1 MRKIIFISLLCFAF
15 AGLSREVSYGQQKL
29 AQAGMKFLLVSPDA
43 RIAAMGDAN
52 TAIESNNSSAIFLN
66 PAGMA
71 RMQQFADV
79 NVGQVQWIADIKY
92 IYGAAAFAPFQGD
105 YGVLGFSYL
114 SVNYGDFLGTV
125 RDAGSAAG
133 YRDLGTFSPTA
144 FYFGVSY
151 AKALNDKFAIGANIK
166 YAVQDLTTVITSYD
180 ANGNAVNKSYKPST
194 VAYDFGMLYHTG
206 IKSLDFG
213 VSVRNF
219 SKELQLERE
228 TYQLPLV
235 FKVGLAFNVSDV
247 LNLDKNEHSLQV
259 AVDASH
265 PRDNREQ
272 IDLGLE
278 YKFMNMLSLRVGNSS
293 PNDEHSL
300 SYGLGFEKFF
310 GNTNFG
316 FDYSYTPWTTFTSV
330 QKFSIHFGL

>member
-1 MRKIIFISLLCFAF
+1 MRKIIFISLMCFAF
-15 AGLSREVSYGQQKL
+15 AGLSREVAFSQQKL

-43 RIAAMGDAN
+43 RIAGMGDAN

-79 NVGQVQWIADIKY
+79 NVGQVSWIADIKY

-105 YGVLGFSYL
+105 YGVLALSFL
-114 SVNYGDFLGTV
+114 SVNYGDLLGTV
-125 RDAGSAAG
+125 RDPGLPLG
-133 YRDLGTFSPTA
+133 YRDLGTFTPKA
-144 FYFGVSY
+144 YYFGVSY

-166 YAVQDLTTVITSYD
+166 YAVQDLTQAVVAVD
-180 ANGNAVNKSYKPST
+180 AAGNLTYKSYKPST

-228 TYQLPLV
+228 TYQLPLI
-235 FKVGLAFNVSDV
+235 FKVGLAFNMSDV

-265 PRDNREQ
+265 PRDNREK
-272 IDLGLE
+272 IDVGLE
-278 YKFMNMLSLRVGNSS
+278 YKFMNMLSLRIGNSS
-293 PNDEHSL
+293 PNDEYNL

-316 FDYSYTPWTTFTSV
+316 FDYS
-330 QKFSIHFGL
+330 